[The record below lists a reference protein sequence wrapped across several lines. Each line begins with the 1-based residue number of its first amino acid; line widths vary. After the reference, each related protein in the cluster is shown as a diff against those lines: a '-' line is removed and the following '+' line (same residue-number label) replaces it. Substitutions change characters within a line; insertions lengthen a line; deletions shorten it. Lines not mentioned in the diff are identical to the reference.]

1 MCNLVRLDRPLHL
14 LKGEERGIDI
24 HMFVDFLQR
33 RLGLSP
39 RIIAPEEL
47 RLVPDGE
54 APLGYKLCC
63 LAPRLKYP
71 HDSPAQTGLMS
82 FNGELVEEIYQVGL
96 ELHQHELLALPKETL
111 RAISLRCFNDLRTIF
126 LVHDKR
132 MLGIVRE
139 ELDSLVGR
147 SVLSE
152 AQADILRNGI
162 AETFL
167 PGSPEVKELLQ
178 RSLEDPGLRND
189 YLVKPIR
196 GGKGAGIIFGDEV
209 SAAEWISYLEQLR
222 SAELIPGRTTWVV
235 QRQVKQRLYDV
246 VLGASGKRVRYPLV
260 GTYHVAHGDLLGLG
274 TWRSSPGRICA
285 VSNGG
290 SWLCSVLEH

>member
-1 MCNLVRLDRPLHL
+1 

-33 RLGLSP
+33 RLGLRP

-54 APLGYKLCC
+54 APLGYRLCC
-63 LAPRLKYP
+63 LAPRPKYP
-71 HDSPAQTGLMS
+71 HGSPAQTGLMS
-82 FNGELVEEIYQVGL
+82 VNGELVEEIYQVGL

-152 AQADILRNGI
+152 AQADILRHGI

-178 RSLEDPGLRND
+178 RSVEDPGLRND

-209 SAAEWISYLEQLR
+209 SAAEWISHLEQLR
-222 SAELIPGRTTWVV
+222 SAEFVPGRTTWVV

-260 GTYHVAHGDLLGLG
+260 GTYHVVHGDLLGLG

-290 SWLCSVLEH
+290 SWLCSVILEH

>member
-1 MCNLVRLDRPLHL
+1 LHL
-14 LKGEERGIDI
+14 LKGDEAGIDI

-33 RLGLSP
+33 HLGLRP
-39 RIIAPEEL
+39 RIIAPAEL
-47 RLVPDGE
+47 RLVPDDK

-63 LAPRLKYP
+63 LAPTPK
-71 HDSPAQTGLMS
+71 PAETGLMS
-82 FNGELVEEIYQVGL
+82 VNGEMLEEIHQVGL
-96 ELHQHELLALPKETL
+96 ELHQRELFALPRETL
-111 RAISLRCFNDLRTIF
+111 RAISLRCFNDLRTIL

-162 AETFL
+162 AETLL
-167 PGSPEVKELLQ
+167 PGSIEVGELLR
-178 RSLEDPGLRND
+178 RSVESPGLRKD
-189 YLVKPIR
+189 YLLKPIR

-209 SAAEWISYLEQLR
+209 SASEWISCLEKLG
-222 SAELIPGRTTWVV
+222 SAELVPGRESWVV
-235 QRQVKQRLYDV
+235 QRQVKQRLYEV
-246 VLGASGKRVRYPLV
+246 VLGASGERVRYPLV
-260 GTYHVAHGDLLGLG
+260 GTYHVAHGELLGLG

-290 SWLCSVLEH
+290 SWLCSVMMEH